1 MSAPAS
7 IAGSDVAPRLG
18 YRVDELASLTGWPTS
33 TLYSAI
39 RRGDIRAVRIGKSI
53 TIPMSEVRRL
63 LEPSE

>member
-1 MSAPAS
+1 M
-7 IAGSDVAPRLG
+7 APRLG